1 MNFYTAPFYTEEELA
16 QLDETEVHFP
26 FSDKDATYIGKDHQY
41 ELTSAYFQERGVNL
55 EKKVPGNE
63 PDKVAQFLKE
73 LRHKVYLYIYTHNRS
88 ARNTMNYLIAK
99 KGLTGYSKY
108 EYRQSF
114 LEAMYTEGCYLLEN
128 GDLSAISGVDLETMQ
143 NMSADVMRN
152 QDRDMHKDCIRALC
166 TLGLNYFGRY
176 GFAPQG
182 KDW

>member
-88 ARNTMNYLIAK
+88 PRNTMN
-99 KGLTGYSKY
+99 
-108 EYRQSF
+108 
-114 LEAMYTEGCYLLEN
+114 
-128 GDLSAISGVDLETMQ
+128 
-143 NMSADVMRN
+143 
-152 QDRDMHKDCIRALC
+152 
-166 TLGLNYFGRY
+166 
-176 GFAPQG
+176 
-182 KDW
+182 